1 MIEMHD
7 RLRRGPASPYSSGIQ
22 LLQSEH
28 NRALV
33 FTAAQGAIKKKKIH
47 MYDCMNIVCFQKR
60 SGIVECLEKCCTQ

>member
-7 RLRRGPASPYSSGIQ
+7 KLRRGPASPYSSGIQ

-33 FTAAQGAIKKKKIH
+33 STAAQGAIKKNTH
-47 MYDCMNIVCFQKR
+47 VRLYEQCVLAEAFEHC
-60 SGIVECLEKCCTQ
+60 

>member
-7 RLRRGPASPYSSGIQ
+7 KLRRGPASSYSSGIQ

-33 FTAAQGAIKKKKIH
+33 SDAAQGPIKKK
-47 MYDCMNIVCFQKR
+47 YT
-60 SGIVECLEKCCTQ
+60 CTTL

>member
-33 FTAAQGAIKKKKIH
+33 FTAAQGAIKKKKNTH
-47 MYDCMNIVCFQKR
+47 VRLYEHCVLSEAFEHC
-60 SGIVECLEKCCTQ
+60 